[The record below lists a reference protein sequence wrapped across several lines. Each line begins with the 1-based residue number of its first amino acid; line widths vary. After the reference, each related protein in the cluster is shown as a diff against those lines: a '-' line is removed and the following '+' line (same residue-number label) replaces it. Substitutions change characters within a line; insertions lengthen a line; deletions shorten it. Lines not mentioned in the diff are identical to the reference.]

1 MDFTTIEATPSTSMA
16 SAVSV
21 STTPFSTA
29 VTPTLTSI
37 TTTSST
43 PRPSLDDDPWDI
55 TVYILTAILGKEFVL
70 FFCFA

>member
-43 PRPSLDDDPWDI
+43 PRRP
-55 TVYILTAILGKEFVL
+55 LGYNCL
-70 FFCFA
+70 HSHGNTR